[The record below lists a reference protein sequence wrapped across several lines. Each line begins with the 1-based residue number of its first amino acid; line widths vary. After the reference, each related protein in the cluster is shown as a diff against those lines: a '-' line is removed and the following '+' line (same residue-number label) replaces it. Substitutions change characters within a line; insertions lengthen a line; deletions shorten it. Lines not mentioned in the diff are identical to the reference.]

1 MLTSETYASVVE
13 SLTRTVHT
21 ELERQNRLG
30 VFTRAPLVKE
40 VYDLELGNYAST
52 VLCNVKA
59 LTITIIRRSR
69 LLKLDGGETLRDL
82 LNKRGTKR
90 YYQDTLDAI
99 YATHRNKEIINNYFY
114 GGGIDYDNPAREPYK
129 RLYYLEEFAAEFAKC
144 YLEILGISGE
154 EIGGNHLTQEEQ
166 TTMKHM
172 LQNIGRI
179 NLKRQ

>member
-1 MLTSETYASVVE
+1 MLTSETYASTVE
-13 SLTRTVHT
+13 ALTHAVHT
-21 ELERQNRLG
+21 ELKRQNSLG
-30 VFTRAPLVKE
+30 VFTQAPLVKE
-40 VYDLELGNYAST
+40 VYDLELVNYTST

-59 LTITIIRRSR
+59 LTIAIIWRSR
-69 LLKLDGGETLRDL
+69 QLKLNDGETLRDL
-82 LNKRGTKR
+82 LHKRGTKQH
-90 YYQDTLDAI
+90 YQDTLDGI
-99 YATHRNKEIINNYFY
+99 YAAHKNKGIINNYFY
-114 GGGIDYDNPAREPYK
+114 GGGIDYNNPAREPYK

-179 NLKRQ
+179 NLKKQ

>member
-1 MLTSETYASVVE
+1 MLTSETCASTVE
-13 SLTRTVHT
+13 ALTHAVHT
-21 ELERQNRLG
+21 ELKRQNRLR

-59 LTITIIRRSR
+59 LTIAIIRRSWQI
-69 LLKLDGGETLRDL
+69 KLNDGETLRDL
-82 LNKRGTKR
+82 LHKRGTKQH
-90 YYQDTLDAI
+90 YQDTLDGI
-99 YATHRNKEIINNYFY
+99 YAAHRNKEIINNYFY